1 MMSREGTS
9 ALGGD
14 ESDDDQEMKKAFF
27 QELEARHGRQLTYED
42 LQEWETKLDEG
53 SSHSEDEVEGEEDD
67 VILGSHAH
75 PSMPRSKPLP
85 AGGWLTPSSPMQLG
99 LSKAATADATGTRN
113 GSSSIAVIES
123 RQSQDTMPTWCD
135 EELDCVVTESLVN
148 RSYSW
153 RSTRCAAESAPGTEE
168 SLDNPPVQRFLD
180 YGASTLS
187 RAALD
192 DGRLPF
198 WHIATP
204 ENAAASADTSTS
216 SSYASGS
223 SMSGNDLDSSMP
235 WRRSAEGVDVPV
247 AHAAEPWS
255 PPAGAIQLTAPQD
268 AVSPEGFVTAP
279 TSTLMLPPALVTV
292 HPGSLSAEPAVA
304 TTSSSA
310 ADVAPGV
317 ASLSTGAAAI
327 APPSPPTP
335 SPSHPAPARFA
346 PPLPPPPV
354 PPATT
359 LFSAHPPLP
368 ASLLAPP
375 APTARHATAVATAAA
390 ATAAAATAASKALR
404 EANEPDAAPDAR
416 ARTAAKGCDSKLL
429 VQRAATAE
437 VGVLKGQ
444 LSALR
449 EQYEHER
456 AEWHKR
462 EEQLQRELSEASRL
476 SRYRQHLAKGG
487 ALTECAM
494 PAAELARIEADIAQ
508 QETLIAG
515 YQKEN
520 ERLTEALKA
529 AREAQRTDA
538 AKGEEEARRLA
549 LRLSEMERTAAE
561 RAPDGLR
568 NQLESA
574 HVRLAEEREA
584 AAERE
589 SEMRFEMDRLRA
601 AKRELEGKLAG
612 VDLGQLHSD
621 HQAVREA
628 EAKVREI
635 EEARKKEVAALQAKL
650 TWYTE
655 NQQLIDELEQQRL
668 SALARV
674 AELTSALDGQ
684 VGGGAASAGGAFGP
698 PVLSVS
704 SASAGGGGDGTSGR
718 RMSDAERVAV
728 LEKQV
733 SGLQQLLERRTA
745 VAKGMAGGGA
755 RGRGGERGGRGRSD
769 SMPSVAELIA
779 AAGPTPQEVQRTAFL
794 ETRVS
799 QLEET
804 VCELEATHAKRLRA
818 LRQQSER
825 VAAGYEAKVALLTDK
840 LQKAEALL
848 EGKGAGAATRSKV
861 KELERQ
867 IEEIRATHTK
877 RVKELEAKAVE
888 AERAAAREASRRA
901 AAAARERDMKTRGPQ
916 PDSARRGG
924 NAVKGGM
931 EPIIKGGME
940 PIIYTGD
947 SADAADDGEAEGGGT
962 IHDAQPALDLVAE
975 LASSLALALARLE
988 GGLGV
993 LDCAMGLPAALAGTA
1008 AGMSLAGVGAG
1019 GSGEASQDNDMFRMQ
1034 TQLRMLER
1042 RQIARE
1048 AEAAELLETTRHLA
1062 LVEAE
1067 RAKREMSAVLESKNA
1082 EVEAYRIELDAIVLD
1097 MKLLHAKQAEAM
1109 ALETARFRR
1118 R

>member
-1 MMSREGTS
+1 MLAQRE
-9 ALGGD
+9 
-14 ESDDDQEMKKAFF
+14 K
-27 QELEARHGRQLTYED
+27 
-42 LQEWETKLDEG
+42 
-53 SSHSEDEVEGEEDD
+53 
-67 VILGSHAH
+67 
-75 PSMPRSKPLP
+75 
-85 AGGWLTPSSPMQLG
+85 
-99 LSKAATADATGTRN
+99 
-113 GSSSIAVIES
+113 
-123 RQSQDTMPTWCD
+123 
-135 EELDCVVTESLVN
+135 
-148 RSYSW
+148 
-153 RSTRCAAESAPGTEE
+153 
-168 SLDNPPVQRFLD
+168 
-180 YGASTLS
+180 TL
-187 RAALD
+187 
-192 DGRLPF
+192 
-198 WHIATP
+198 
-204 ENAAASADTSTS
+204 
-216 SSYASGS
+216 
-223 SMSGNDLDSSMP
+223 
-235 WRRSAEGVDVPV
+235 
-247 AHAAEPWS
+247 
-255 PPAGAIQLTAPQD
+255 
-268 AVSPEGFVTAP
+268 
-279 TSTLMLPPALVTV
+279 
-292 HPGSLSAEPAVA
+292 
-304 TTSSSA
+304 
-310 ADVAPGV
+310 
-317 ASLSTGAAAI
+317 
-327 APPSPPTP
+327 
-335 SPSHPAPARFA
+335 
-346 PPLPPPPV
+346 
-354 PPATT
+354 
-359 LFSAHPPLP
+359 
-368 ASLLAPP
+368 
-375 APTARHATAVATAAA
+375 
-390 ATAAAATAASKALR
+390 
-404 EANEPDAAPDAR
+404 
-416 ARTAAKGCDSKLL
+416 
-429 VQRAATAE
+429 RAATAE

-456 AEWHKR
+456 AEWRKR
-462 EEQLQRELSEASRL
+462 EEQLQRELSEAIRL
-476 SRYRQHLAKGG
+476 SGYRQHLAKGG
-487 ALTECAM
+487 TLTECAM
-494 PAAELARIEADIAQ
+494 PASELARIEADIAQ

-529 AREAQRTDA
+529 AREAQRIDA
-538 AKGEEEARRLA
+538 AKGEEEARRLS

-574 HVRLAEEREA
+574 HARLAEEREA

-655 NQQLIDELEQQRL
+655 NQQLIDELEQQRI

-684 VGGGAASAGGAFGP
+684 VGGGTAGAGEAFGP
-698 PVLSVS
+698 LASSVS
-704 SASAGGGGDGTSGR
+704 SACAGGGGDGTSGR

-745 VAKGMAGGGA
+745 VTKGSAGGGA
-755 RGRGGERGGRGRSD
+755 RGRGGDRGGRGRSG

-799 QLEET
+799 QLEEA
-804 VCELEATHAKRLRA
+804 VCELEATHSKRLRA

-825 VAAGYEAKVALLTDK
+825 VAAGYEAKVALLSDK

-877 RVKELEAKAVE
+877 RVKEFEAKAVE

-901 AAAARERDMKTRGPQ
+901 AAAARQRDMKTRGPQ
-916 PDSARRGG
+916 PDSARRAGSAG
-924 NAVKGGM
+924 
-931 EPIIKGGME
+931 KGGME

-962 IHDAQPALDLVAE
+962 IHDAQPALDHVAE

-993 LDCAMGLPAALAGTA
+993 LDSAVGLPAALAGTV
-1008 AGMSLAGVGAG
+1008 AGMSLTGVGAG
-1019 GSGEASQDNDMFRMQ
+1019 GSGEASQDNELFRMQ

-1048 AEAAELLETTRHLA
+1048 AEAAELLETTRHLS

-1067 RAKREMSAVLESKNA
+1067 RAKREMAAVLESKNA

-1109 ALETARFRR
+1109 VLETARSRR